1 MGGINC
7 GGGGG
12 GGGGNVS
19 PEFSAEYIEQL
30 ASYCKSLFDGA
41 AKFFEAN
48 VAIEDAVMT
57 GGDLAAAMQL
67 LSGSEEALTSAR
79 ATLGTVAALWSSIRT
94 PEVDFGEQQKL
105 IAEAASKVAVA
116 RLELQMIGAGGSLQQ
131 SLWQDPALTSNFVA
145 ALESLSQTT
154 SWQGKFAQVFA
165 PANLVAAYYMEG
177 LCMVLNVTIVQLL
190 ISMTFLG

>member
-12 GGGGNVS
+12 GGGIVT

-30 ASYCKSLFDGA
+30 ASYCKSLFGGS

-57 GGDLAAAMQL
+57 GGDLVAAAQL
-67 LSGSEEALTSAR
+67 LSDSEGALLSAR
-79 ATLGTVAALWSSIRT
+79 ATLGTVAALWSSVCT

-105 IAEAASKVAVA
+105 LTDAASKVAVA
-116 RLELQMIGAGGSLQQ
+116 RLELQTLAISGSLQQ
-131 SLWQDPALTSNFVA
+131 SLWQDPVLTSNFVT
-145 ALESLSQTT
+145 ALENLSQTT
-154 SWQGKFAQVFA
+154 QWQAKFAQVFA
-165 PANLVAAYYMEG
+165 PANLVVA
-177 LCMVLNVTIVQLL
+177 
-190 ISMTFLG
+190 

>member
-12 GGGGNVS
+12 GNVS
-19 PEFSAEYIEQL
+19 LEFSTEYIEQL
-30 ASYCKSLFDGA
+30 ASYCKSLFDGS

-57 GGDLAAAMQL
+57 GGDLVTAMQL
-67 LSGSEEALTSAR
+67 LSSSEDALTSAR
-79 ATLGTVAALWSSIRT
+79 ATLGTVAALWSSVRT

-105 IAEAASKVAVA
+105 ISDAVNKVAVA
-116 RLELQMIGAGGSLQQ
+116 RLELQALAVSGSLQQ

-145 ALESLSQTT
+145 ALESLSRTT
-154 SWQGKFAQVFA
+154 SWQSEFAQVFA
-165 PANLVAAYYMEG
+165 PANLVVA
-177 LCMVLNVTIVQLL
+177 
-190 ISMTFLG
+190 

>member
-12 GGGGNVS
+12 GKVIL
-19 PEFSAEYIEQL
+19 EFSAEYIEQL
-30 ASYCKSLFDGA
+30 ASYCKSLFDGS

-57 GGDLAAAMQL
+57 GGDLVAAMQL
-67 LSGSEEALTSAR
+67 LSSSEDALTSAR
-79 ATLGTVAALWSSIRT
+79 ATLGTVAALWSSVRT

-105 IAEAASKVAVA
+105 ISDAVNKVAVA
-116 RLELQMIGAGGSLQQ
+116 RLELQTLAVSGSLQQ

-145 ALESLSQTT
+145 ALESLSRTT
-154 SWQGKFAQVFA
+154 SWQGEFAQVFA
-165 PANLVAAYYMEG
+165 PANLVVA
-177 LCMVLNVTIVQLL
+177 
-190 ISMTFLG
+190 

>member
-30 ASYCKSLFDGA
+30 ASYCKSLFDGS
-41 AKFFEAN
+41 AKFFKAN

-57 GGDLAAAMQL
+57 SGDLVAAMQL
-67 LSGSEEALTSAR
+67 LSSSEDALTSAR

-105 IAEAASKVAVA
+105 ISDAVNKVAVA
-116 RLELQMIGAGGSLQQ
+116 RLELQTLAVSGSLQQ
-131 SLWQDPALTSNFVA
+131 SVLTSNFVA
-145 ALESLSQTT
+145 ALESLTQTT
-154 SWQGKFAQVFA
+154 SWQGQFAQVFA
-165 PANLVAAYYMEG
+165 PANLVVA
-177 LCMVLNVTIVQLL
+177 
-190 ISMTFLG
+190 

>member
-12 GGGGNVS
+12 GKVS
-19 PEFSAEYIEQL
+19 LEFSAEYIEQL
-30 ASYCKSLFDGA
+30 ASYCKSLFDGS

-57 GGDLAAAMQL
+57 GGDLVAAMQL
-67 LSGSEEALTSAR
+67 LSSSEDALTSAR
-79 ATLGTVAALWSSIRT
+79 ATLGTVAALWSSVRT

-105 IAEAASKVAVA
+105 ISDAVNKVAVA
-116 RLELQMIGAGGSLQQ
+116 RLELQTLAVSGSLQQ

-145 ALESLSQTT
+145 ALESLSRTT
-154 SWQGKFAQVFA
+154 SWQGEFAQVFA
-165 PANLVAAYYMEG
+165 PANLVVA
-177 LCMVLNVTIVQLL
+177 
-190 ISMTFLG
+190 